1 MKFRRTMSLL
11 GAAATVAGMGV
22 GAGVAAGT
30 AAAAPAA
37 TGTTAGT
44 TGLVAHATP
53 EATAA
58 LVATTT
64 FHSTVG
70 GSAGAASLPGSVS
83 AAATPRTPDVGDAAS
98 SGTAHV
104 ASLARSQGRSPAT
117 AAYPTVT
124 GSAVTGAG
132 AGLTSVAGNSGYA
145 EGATHPTSPGQPG
158 VDVEPP
164 DQGLCAGNG
173 YTLELNNM
181 VAQIFSGSKLT
192 SLGAEPLESLFHTPE
207 VFGAG
212 NDGSYSVQGD
222 PRCFYDPAS
231 GHWFASQLWLDL
243 ADATSYGW
251 AGTFLAVS
259 RTGDPTGAWNVYFVP
274 DVHNLTGTDTCN
286 NGNPNTSSTA
296 NPCFGDQPLLG
307 VDQYSVQIST
317 NEYSIFGAAPNGPAD
332 LYFLSKSALASGAA
346 SVPVLWSSP
355 GSTVAAPGAGPWYS
369 IAPAQ
374 APNGVYSGA
383 NGGTSYGLSSL
394 DFTGSGDNRIAEWAY
409 TDTSAVNSRNPS
421 AAVNIY
427 EQTLSSGSYALPPA
441 FAAQKT
447 GPTPLGDYWNQ
458 LNGAKQSSPLPEGGL
473 ATNDDRMTTATFDP
487 TNGALVGALN
497 TGVNQLSG
505 GSSTRTLAGI
515 AHFTVTPALGTSGLA
530 PSAVT
535 TDYISPSGANAL
547 FPAAAI
553 GSTGRGVITYTLSG
567 TGYYPSTGYSLVGA
581 GDVVDPTTHVAR
593 AGVGPQDGFSEYQS
607 SGTAYYRPR
616 WGDYSEAVATGSTIT
631 FANEMINQTCTD
643 SQFAADFTCGGTR
656 DLFINYGTSVDTL
669 TP

>member
-1 MKFRRTMSLL
+1 MRFRRTASLL

-37 TGTTAGT
+37 TAGT

-53 EATAA
+53 QATAS
-58 LVATTT
+58 LVATTR
-64 FHSTVG
+64 FEPTVG
-70 GSAGAASLPGSVS
+70 GTAGSASLPGSVS
-83 AAATPRTPDVGDAAS
+83 ASAMPRTPDVGDAAS
-98 SGTAHV
+98 SGTVHV
-104 ASLARSQGRSPAT
+104 ASLSRSQGHSPANS
-117 AAYPTVT
+117 AYPTVP
-124 GSAVTGAG
+124 GSPVAG
-132 AGLTSVAGNSGYA
+132 ATSGLTSVAGNNGYA
-145 EGATHPTSPGQPG
+145 EGATHSNNGSLPG

-173 YTLELNNM
+173 YTLELNNEI
-181 VAQIFSGSKLT
+181 AQVFKGSTLT
-192 SLGAEPLESLFHTPE
+192 SQGVAPLESLFATPE
-207 VFGAG
+207 IFGAG
-212 NDGSYSVQGD
+212 GDGSFSVQGD

-243 ADATSYGW
+243 NDATQYGW

-259 RTGDPTGAWNVYFVP
+259 KTGDPTGSWNVYFVP
-274 DVHNLTGTDTCN
+274 DVNNITGTGTCN
-286 NGNPNTSSTA
+286 NGNPATSSTA

-317 NEYSIFGAAPNGPAD
+317 NEYSIYGATPNGTAD
-332 LYFLSKSALASGAA
+332 LYFLSKSALASGAK

-374 APNGVYSGA
+374 APNGDYSTA
-383 NGGTSYGLSSL
+383 NGGSSFGLSSL

-409 TDTSAVNSRNPS
+409 TDTSAVNSKS
-421 AAVNIY
+421 GAVNIY
-427 EQTLSSGSYALPPA
+427 EQTLGSGAYAMPPA

-458 LNGAKQSSPLPEGGL
+458 LNGAKSHSPLPEGGL
-473 ATNDDRMTTATFDP
+473 ATNDDRMTTATYDP
-487 TNGALVGALN
+487 FSGALVGGLN
-497 TGVNQLSG
+497 TGVNQVTG
-505 GSSTRTLAGI
+505 GSSTRTLAGV
-515 AHFTVTPALGTSGLA
+515 AYFVVTPALGSSGLS
-530 PSAVT
+530 PSSVST
-535 TDYISPSGANAL
+535 GYVSPSGADAL

-553 GSTGRGVITYTLSG
+553 GSTGRGVIAYTLSG
-567 TGYYPSTGYSLVGA
+567 TGYYPSTGYAVVAA
-581 GDVVDPTTHVAR
+581 GDAVDPTTHVAR
-593 AGVGPQDGFSEYQS
+593 AGAGPQDGFTEYQS

-616 WGDYSEAVATGSTIT
+616 WGDYSEAVANGSQIT
-631 FANEMINQTCTD
+631 FANEMINQSCTD
-643 SQFAADFTCGGTR
+643 SQFVADFTCGGTR
-656 DLFINYGTSVDTL
+656 DLFINWGTSVDTV